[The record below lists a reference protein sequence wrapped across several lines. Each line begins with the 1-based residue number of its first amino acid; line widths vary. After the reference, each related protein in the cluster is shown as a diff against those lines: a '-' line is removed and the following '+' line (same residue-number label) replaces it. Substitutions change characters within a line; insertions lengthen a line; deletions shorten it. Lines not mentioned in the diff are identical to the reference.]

1 MHVHHHTTLQSQGG
15 TAQFAHNLMAWL
27 ARHDVTGSHT
37 YEIQDNAST
46 GQCLSPFAVAE
57 HVRNPGNLADDT
69 AIVHLHGSADWPTC
83 LDGFAATSHRL
94 VLTLHDCRLLTGGCA
109 YPLHCGAWKTG
120 CQQDCP
126 QNLAAHADHSR
137 AVFRLLETLR
147 PLLIS
152 PSAWLSRMVREIHPQ
167 ARIHTIPNAVPESL
181 GPPASKSSEEK
192 RIVKRELG
200 IDAAGKVVLF
210 VAHGGKQAMYKG
222 GHLWER
228 LWKRVKQGEPR
239 AVAVAVGG
247 NAIHRSGDF
256 LELPYL
262 DQERLLRC
270 MDAAD
275 VLVYPS
281 LADNHPLIILEA
293 MCRGLPCAAFASGGI
308 PEQVIHEQSG
318 LLSPPGDM
326 VSLAASVLEILGN
339 PRLGRQLAQA
349 GRDRFIRLFQM
360 DHMGRRHLRL
370 YAESPLSRP
379 DRAASRSSNVG

>member
-15 TAQFAHNLMAWL
+15 TAQVAHNLMAWL
-27 ARHDVTGSHT
+27 SRHDVTGSHT
-37 YEIQDNAST
+37 YEIQDDASP
-46 GQCLSPFAVAE
+46 GQRLPPIAVAE
-57 HVRNPGNLADDT
+57 HVRTPDNLANNT
-69 AIVHLHGSADWPTC
+69 TTIHLHGSADWPTC

-94 VLTLHDCRLLTGGCA
+94 VLTLHDCRLFTGGCA
-109 YPLHCGAWKTG
+109 YPLDCGLWKTG
-120 CQQDCP
+120 CREACP
-126 QNLAAHADHSR
+126 QKLPNPALHHQV
-137 AVFRLLETLR
+137 VFRLLEMLR

-181 GPPASKSSEEK
+181 GPAIKSSEYK
-192 RIVKRELG
+192 RDVKRELG

-247 NAIHRSGDF
+247 NAIHRHGGDF
-256 LELPYL
+256 IELPYL
-262 DQERLLRC
+262 DRERLLRC
-270 MDAAD
+270 MDASD
-275 VLVYPS
+275 VLIYPS

-293 MCRGLPCAAFASGGI
+293 MSRGLPCAAFASGGI
-308 PEQVIHEQSG
+308 PEQIVHEQSG
-318 LLSPPGDM
+318 LLSPPGD
-326 VSLAASVLEILGN
+326 VVRLAASVLDILGN

-370 YAESPLSRP
+370 YADLP
-379 DRAASRSSNVG
+379 RS